1 MKRKCSFFTA
11 CLIAVI
17 ALFSCG
23 PDNGSSP
30 PGSPSAP
37 ENGQPVH
44 ENGAWEWVAPIDGSG
59 YCGPASIYH
68 IISYY
73 GDWGAYEYKTPSG
86 LWAETPLEI
95 PEITEENPVFIDV
108 TDFGLFIQP
117 DPDAGSGWID
127 LKKAAK
133 LYRSRNTADP
143 LYKTYV
149 CSEDTE
155 IEAIETRRARLGYI
169 RDHLLAKGLP
179 VVIHL
184 ESSIPFYGH
193 YITLIGHS
201 LERNEVYYADALK
214 HDSGVL
220 SAPTEDFLGSW
231 FYSAGLLYTARWDGE
246 WMALWHPDEQTPC
259 DRCGD

>member
-1 MKRKCSFFTA
+1 MAA
-11 CLIAVI
+11 CAF
-17 ALFSCG
+17 FSCG
-23 PDNGSSP
+23 SDNGENTLR
-30 PGSPSAP
+30 SPSVSEA
-37 ENGQPVH
+37 NQPVR
-44 ENGAWEWVAPIDGSG
+44 EKEAWQWVAPIDGSG

-73 GDWGAYEYKTPSG
+73 GDWGEYEYKTPSG

-95 PEITEENPVFIDV
+95 PEITEANPMFIDV
-108 TDFGLFIQP
+108 TDFGIFIQP
-117 DPDAGSGWID
+117 DPDMGSGWID
-127 LKKAAK
+127 LKKVAK
-133 LYRSRNTADP
+133 LYRSRNTRDP
-143 LYKTYV
+143 LYQTYV

-169 RDHLLAKGLP
+169 RDHLLTKGLP

-201 LERNEVYYADALK
+201 LDRNEVYYVDSLK

-220 SAPTEDFLGSW
+220 SAPADDFLGSW

-246 WMALWHPDEQTPC
+246 WMALWHPDGRTPC
-259 DRCGD
+259 DCCGD